1 MMKLT
6 TQEIQIT
13 KGDIMMDEIIS
24 QIKKQ
29 QDINFMNVKDQIL
42 IADLALAVD
51 AENNSRYIFHYL
63 HSLDRFFINSA
74 DYVYEGERLFGIP
87 EHLSVVDSKRD
98 GYEKDS
104 SIVISRD
111 KLLDYYEYVKNKIT
125 DYFNILTAA
134 DLLQKPQGSEYTRLE
149 IILGQF
155 RHLMWHVGF
164 SSAVALVSNKEWD
177 TYKGLNAFGVKG

>member
-74 DYVYEGERLFGIP
+74 D
-87 EHLSVVDSKRD
+87 
-98 GYEKDS
+98 
-104 SIVISRD
+104 
-111 KLLDYYEYVKNKIT
+111 
-125 DYFNILTAA
+125 
-134 DLLQKPQGSEYTRLE
+134 LE

-164 SSAVALVSNKEWD
+164 SSAVALVSNKEWN
-177 TYKGLNAFGVKG
+177 TYKGLDGLQIK